1 VKRAKGP
8 AKASAQWKKEVARA
22 RERVRRG
29 WIAAIAHGGL
39 FLIALALVSVG
50 SPAPGEAWARAGGI
64 AAVLF
69 VLAWLLRRG
78 SVVAA
83 LLLFVG
89 AVGTFI
95 YQLVA
100 NPGLHL
106 NLASILFAWFYFE
119 GLRGTLALSR
129 RLHAPTIEPD

>member
-1 VKRAKGP
+1 MKRAKGP
-8 AKASAQWKKEVARA
+8 AKTSARWKKEVARA

-29 WIAAIAHGGL
+29 WIAAAAHGGL
-39 FLIALALVSVG
+39 FLVALALVSVG
-50 SPAPGEAWARAGGI
+50 SPAPGDAWARAGGI
-64 AAVLF
+64 AVLLF

-78 SVVAA
+78 SVAAA

-89 AVGTFI
+89 AVGTFA
-95 YQLVA
+95 YQLVV

-106 NLASILFAWFYFE
+106 NLASIIFAWFYFE
-119 GLRGTLALSR
+119 ALRGALALSR